1 MKQLESTIQRNC
13 INWYKRNFPDNY
25 IRKNDQV
32 TSVGDPDIV
41 ICHCGLF
48 VAIEMKQPGKHP
60 TPLQK
65 LKLERI
71 SGSGGL
77 VGVAHS
83 LEEFKDI
90 ICKAEKQTHHFEVE
104 EGAPWETS
112 MLKIV
117 GGTTD
122 D

>member
-48 VAIEMKQPGKHP
+48 VAIEMKQPGKQP

-71 SGSGGL
+71 SASGGL

-83 LEEFKDI
+83 LDEFQVI
-90 ICKAEKQTHHFEVE
+90 IYAAEKRLHPAPAE
-104 EGAPWETS
+104 EGISWETS
-112 MLKIV
+112 LWV